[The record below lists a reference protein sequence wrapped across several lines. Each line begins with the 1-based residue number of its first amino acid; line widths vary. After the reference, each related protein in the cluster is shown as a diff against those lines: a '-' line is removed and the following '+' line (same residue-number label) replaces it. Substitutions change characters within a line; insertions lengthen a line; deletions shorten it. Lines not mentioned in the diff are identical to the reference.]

1 MRWWIEK
8 QMQEHIS
15 AESERKEFEKAQ
27 EAAILSRDKHAMK
40 IAQMEQDCRRKLNEA
55 TARFN
60 QAMVGFSSIYSFDN
74 IRQLRVSETARK
86 R

>member
-8 QMQEHIS
+8 QMQEHLS
-15 AESERKEFEKAQ
+15 AESERKEFKKAQ
-27 EAAILSRDKHAMK
+27 EAAILSRDRHAMK

-60 QAMVGFSSIYSFDN
+60 QAMVRLSSI
-74 IRQLRVSETARK
+74 
-86 R
+86 